1 MDVNNLG
8 YREEPFVLA
17 TDVAQVFYVK
27 DTSSKT
33 RKRKDKEANTSY
45 GKPKHHI
52 VLLGKRNLVGVED
65 KTDKSE
71 DYEKFHEIP
80 PFTVK
85 TDPSI
90 VLNEEDCPWLR
101 RKKKGKH
108 GKK

>member
-1 MDVNNLG
+1 M
-8 YREEPFVLA
+8 
-17 TDVAQVFYVK
+17 DVAQVFYVK

-45 GKPKHHI
+45 GEPKRQI
-52 VLLGKRNLVGVED
+52 VLSGKRNLVRVED

-101 RKKKGKH
+101 CKKERETWEEIVYMYH
-108 GKK
+108 SRTYA